1 MSIQPKTRYELAD
14 LLVERGLC
22 GDAVECG
29 VAEGGFSFALL
40 HRWPGRLYM
49 VDLWGETKAGQERI
63 PLEEQERRYNLVMER
78 IALYYQPRAIPMRML
93 SADAARIIRDDS
105 LVFVYL
111 DADHSYEGVAADLAA
126 WWPKL
131 KRGGLM
137 AGHDYLDGVH
147 GGVTYG
153 VERAVDDFA
162 AEQEVGVHV
171 IREEW
176 PSFYIWKP

>member
-1 MSIQPKTRYELAD
+1 MIVPTSRYD
-14 LLVERGLC
+14 FGPMLVERGLT
-22 GDAVECG
+22 GDACELG

-40 HRWPGRLYM
+40 DRWPGRLYM
-49 VDLWGETKAGQERI
+49 VDPWGETKDGQERI
-63 PLEEQERRYNLVMER
+63 PLEEQERRFKLVMDTALER
-78 IALYYQPRAIPMRML
+78 YDGRALPW
-93 SADAARIIRDDS
+93 RIDS
-105 LVFVYL
+105 IEASKFTKPESLDFVYL

-162 AEQEVGVHV
+162 AEHELGVHV

-176 PSFYIWKP
+176 PSFWMVKP